1 MDFFGAQQHAR
12 SLSKRL
18 VLLFIL
24 AVLSLVLITQAL
36 LWLTLQMLSQGQE
49 PGQGLQPV
57 TVDPVLFIGS
67 ALAIIV
73 VIALASLYKIV
84 SLRGGGRRVAEAL
97 GGRLLLADSGHFKE
111 QRLLN
116 IVEEMAI
123 ASGMPVPP
131 VYVLDEEGIN
141 AFAAGYSP
149 ADAVIGVTRG
159 AIDTLSRDELQGV
172 IAHEFSHILHGD
184 MRLNIRLMGL
194 LHGILVVG
202 MLGYY
207 LLRSARFQRRGNNA
221 AAIVVI
227 GLGLGII
234 GAVGVFF
241 GKLIKAAVSRQ
252 REFLADASAV
262 QYTRNPDGIASALK
276 HIGAHQSGTMIKNP
290 AAEEISHSLFGAGSR
305 LNLRG
310 LFATHPPLE
319 RRIHR
324 LDPHWN
330 GEYLVPDAESSDSS
344 QSSPSSASTAHQTHA
359 DRQST
364 LAQMILTL
372 PAAMRRI
379 GNPDDNDLQRASLL
393 HQQIPVAML
402 EAARTP
408 FGARAIVY
416 LLLLEELA
424 ESRAEQLQVLDQK
437 ADPAVMVELRKLQET
452 AQSLPAELRLPVLN
466 VALSALRQLSE
477 QQYQVFRSNIETLSH
492 LDSKPRL
499 SRWLVRKLLLGHL
512 DGLFS
517 VDGYKLTVDGSLALT
532 AVRQEMTVVL
542 SLLAWLGG
550 RQAADAFDAA
560 VAELA
565 VSGLEPLA
573 ADKLSLKQLDEATDR
588 LCQLTIDAKQQ
599 FLTAAL
605 ACVHQ
610 DGQINQAERDLL
622 ATLAEILQVPLPA
635 SWH

>member
-18 VLLFIL
+18 VILFIL
-24 AVLSLVLITQAL
+24 AVLCLVLITQAL
-36 LWLTLQMLSQGQE
+36 LWVTLQALSQGRDA
-49 PGQGLQPV
+49 GQGAV
-57 TVDPVLFIGS
+57 TLAYDPVLFAGS
-67 ALAIIV
+67 AVAIIT

-97 GGRLLLADSGHFKE
+97 GGRLLIADNGSFNE

-131 VYVLDEEGIN
+131 VYVLDEAGIN
-141 AFAAGYSP
+141 AFAAGYTP

-159 AIDTLSRDELQGV
+159 ALDTLSRDELQGV

-194 LHGILVVG
+194 LHGILVIG

-207 LLRSARFQRRGNNA
+207 LLRSARFQRRGNNT

-276 HIGAHQSGTMIKNP
+276 HIAAHQNGSLLDNP

-305 LNLRG
+305 LNLQG

-319 RRIHR
+319 RRIRR
-324 LDPHWN
+324 LDPDWN
-330 GEYLVPDAESSDSS
+330 GEYIPSEPRPA
-344 QSSPSSASTAHQTHA
+344 SSASSSKQA
-359 DRQST
+359 DANRQST
-364 LAQMILTL
+364 LAQVILTL
-372 PAAMRRI
+372 PVAMQRI
-379 GNPDDNDLQRASLL
+379 GNPDKNDLQRAGQL

-402 EAARTP
+402 AAARTP

-416 LLLLEELA
+416 LLLLEEAA
-424 ESRAEQLQVLDQK
+424 ECRAEQWRVLERQ
-437 ADPAVMVELRKLQET
+437 ADPAVLVELEKLLQESPLLST
-452 AQSLPAELRLPVLN
+452 ELRLPVLN

-477 QQYQVFRSNIETLSH
+477 NQYHILRDNIEALSR

-499 SRWLVRKLLLGHL
+499 SRWLVRKLLVSHL
-512 DGLFS
+512 DGQFS
-517 VDGYKLTVDGSLALT
+517 GGVPEYPVDGSLALT
-532 AVRQEMTVVL
+532 AVRAELAVVL
-542 SLLAWLGG
+542 SLLAYLGG
-550 RQAADAFDAA
+550 RQATEAFNAA
-560 VAELA
+560 ARELA
-565 VSGLEPLA
+565 VTGVDAVA
-573 ADKLSLKQLDEATDR
+573 ADSLSLEQLDKATDR
-588 LCQLTIDAKQQ
+588 LAQLNVEAKQT
-599 FLTAAL
+599 LLRAAL
-605 ACVHQ
+605 LCVHQ